1 MFKTVEKKERETEI
15 KNNTGRKNNLII
27 YSYKSMELIHSFTQ
41 LFEFFVG
48 LTLNEMCR

>member
-15 KNNTGRKNNLII
+15 KNNTGRIKNNLII

-41 LFEFFVG
+41 LFEFFCG
-48 LTLNEMCR
+48 AHIK